1 MGKIVPPRRL
11 PTHPLI
17 PNASLIEAAARS
29 VDKTKS
35 HECFDGEIS
44 LFSLFILS
52 FDFYLLTG
60 LTIVVDLFFAFFLQ
74 ELVTWQVL
82 LDLIVGYNGLLS
94 WLRLLHGRGGGWLS
108 NSRRGHRLLHRGGRW
123 LLDRGGGCRV
133 GRRWLPDDFTLS
145 VDVDYL
151 VTAVTA
157 NGDGIGSVFVPYN
170 SRHIG
175 RIGDM
180 RLSDDGCL
188 DCLRQCGELDIVRL
202 GDKSSTNAG
211 SEGQSYGS
219 DFLHYLNSDALV
231 VETIQNE
238 GSGLALS
245 HG

>member
-82 LDLIVGYNGLLS
+82 LDLIVGYDGLRIR
-94 WLRLLHGRGGGWLS
+94 LRLLHGRRGWLP
-108 NSRRGHRLLHRGGRW
+108 NSRCGRWLLNRSGGW
-123 LLDRGGGCRV
+123 LLDRGGGCR
-133 GRRWLPDDFTLS
+133 GGCGLPHDLPLT
-145 VDVDYL
+145 VDVNYL

-157 NGDGIGSVFVPYN
+157 NCDGISSGFVAYN

-175 RIGDM
+175 RIRNV
-180 RLSDDGCL
+180 RLSNNGCL
-188 DCLRQCGELDIVRL
+188 DWLR
-202 GDKSSTNAG
+202 
-211 SEGQSYGS
+211 
-219 DFLHYLNSDALV
+219 
-231 VETIQNE
+231 
-238 GSGLALS
+238 
-245 HG
+245 